1 LTTPEPPYH
10 DRFSAS
16 LRLSWQNVVIRAFA
30 STAMRF
36 MLGVTGA
43 RGRLTTM
50 TKIAPQLVASKVHRE
65 AIDNLQLVDKLFFR
79 GRERCYVG
87 QPSLIP

>member
-1 LTTPEPPYH
+1 
-10 DRFSAS
+10 
-16 LRLSWQNVVIRAFA
+16 
-30 STAMRF
+30 

-65 AIDNLQLVDKLFFR
+65 AIDNLQLVDKLFF
-79 GRERCYVG
+79 
-87 QPSLIP
+87 